1 MDWNRMTGDSP
12 PARQVSMMLAH
23 ATKIFHLR
31 QFSSFVA
38 VGFIAT
44 GVHYALLIALV
55 EMAGLS
61 AVPAALVGYGSGGV
75 VSYGLNRRHVFHSSV
90 PHPLAVPRFVLVWGL
105 GFVLTYVFM
114 SLLIRGAGVPY
125 IPAQITTTGIVL
137 FWNFLAHKIW
147 TFAE

>member
-1 MDWNRMTGDSP
+1 MTGDSC
-12 PARQVSMMLAH
+12 PARQASRILAH
-23 ATKIFHLR
+23 ATMIFHVR

-61 AVPAALVGYGSGGV
+61 AVTAALVGYGSGGV
-75 VSYGLNRRHVFHSSV
+75 VSYSLNRQHVFHSSV
-90 PHPLAVPRFVLVWGL
+90 PHQLAVSRFVLVAGV
-105 GFVLTYVFM
+105 GFGLTYVFM

-147 TFAE
+147 TFAA